1 MYTGY
6 QVNNILESL
15 NPFQETKAVYSPHY
29 SVFDILLCE
38 TDMSLW
44 TIASDNNSK
53 ILKDTEISVVDQQ
66 YMYSQPYS
74 LFISN
79 HPIRYINE
87 NYAYNLHVNSI
98 VFVHDYDSYNI
109 KAEEK
114 ILACT
119 KGFRF
124 SDTLISFN
132 SSIRDGLRC
141 NKQNF
146 YQIEYSIPDEFID
159 ANSEREEIAVFC
171 YNKSLS
177 EELVKAIHKD
187 TQVISKLPV
196 SLSKIN
202 EEYNRY
208 KVVVE
213 VDPNSL
219 INVLS
224 AIACGSIG
232 IINDPNNFLEG
243 YKDIP
248 NLYITKSVGEIQ
260 QLLSTKLTKK
270 DAPLPNKYRNFNKFK
285 EYINSIIHNNRK
297 KAFRL

>member
-44 TIASDNNSK
+44 TIASDNNTK
-53 ILKDTEISVVDQQ
+53 ILKNTEISVVNQQ
-66 YMYSQPYS
+66 HMYSQPYS

-87 NYAYNLHVNSI
+87 NYAYNLHINSI
-98 VFVHDYDSYNI
+98 IFVHDYDSYNI

-114 ILACT
+114 ILACA
-119 KGFRF
+119 KGFRP
-124 SDTLISFN
+124 SDTLIAFN
-132 SSIRDGLRC
+132 SSIRNGLHC
-141 NKQNF
+141 SKQNF
-146 YQIEYSIPDEFID
+146 YEIEYSIPDEFTD
-159 ANSEREEIAVFC
+159 TNSEREGVAVLC

-187 TQVISKLPV
+187 AQTISSLPG
-196 SLSKIN
+196 SLSKIT

-213 VDPNSL
+213 LDTNSL

-224 AIACGSIG
+224 AVACGSIG
-232 IINDPNNFLEG
+232 IINDPNNLLEE
-243 YKDIP
+243 YKDVP

-260 QLLSTKLTKK
+260 QLLSTDLIKK
-270 DAPLPNKYRNFNKFK
+270 DTPLSDKYRNFNKFK
-285 EYINSIIHNNRK
+285 EYINNIIYNNRK
-297 KAFRL
+297 KAFAL

>member
-29 SVFDILLCE
+29 SIFDILLCE
-38 TDMSLW
+38 ADMSLW
-44 TIASDNNSK
+44 TIASENNTK
-53 ILKDTEISVVDQQ
+53 MLKNTEISVVNQQ

-87 NYAYNLHVNSI
+87 NYAYNLHINSI
-98 VFVHDYDSYNI
+98 IFVHDYDSYNI

-114 ILACT
+114 VLACA
-119 KGFRF
+119 KGFRA
-124 SDTLISFN
+124 SDTVIAFN
-132 SSIRDGLRC
+132 SSIKNGLRC
-141 NKQNF
+141 QKNNF
-146 YQIEYSIPDEFID
+146 HEIEYSIPDELTD
-159 ANSEREEIAVFC
+159 TKHEREDIAVLS

-177 EELVKAIHKD
+177 EDLVKAIHKD
-187 TQVISKLPV
+187 AKTITSLPA
-196 SLSKIN
+196 SLSEIN
-202 EEYNRY
+202 EEYNTY

-213 VDPNSL
+213 VDTNSFV
-219 INVLS
+219 NVLS

-232 IINDPNNFLEG
+232 IINDPNNFLEK

-260 QLLSTKLTKK
+260 TLLSTDIIKK
-270 DAPLPNKYRNFNKFK
+270 DAPFPEKHRNFNKFK
-285 EYINSIIHNNRK
+285 EYINDIVYNNRK
-297 KAFRL
+297 KAFTL